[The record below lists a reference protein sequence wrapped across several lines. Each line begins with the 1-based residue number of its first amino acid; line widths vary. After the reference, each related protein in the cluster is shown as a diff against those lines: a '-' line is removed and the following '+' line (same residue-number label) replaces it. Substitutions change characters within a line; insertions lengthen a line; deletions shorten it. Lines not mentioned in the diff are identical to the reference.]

1 MNAVLTIV
9 TAIVLIAP
17 PVPGTLA
24 ASLSKSTFFLLIM
37 CSTTTSSTS
46 SGISSTC
53 NSRGI
58 CKLIML
64 EK

>member
-37 CSTTTSSTS
+37 CSSTTSS